1 MSKTMDNEELISIV
15 LRPCPFCGGDAY
27 FMQLERAGTF
37 DVMMIECRKCGA
49 APYAV
54 QVDQI
59 ADEKDKRAA
68 LVKLWNRRAN
78 DETKI

>member
-1 MSKTMDNEELISIV
+1 MENKELISFV

-27 FMQLERAGTF
+27 FRQVEKAGTF

-49 APYAV
+49 VPYAV
-54 QVDQI
+54 QVYQF

-68 LVKLWNRRAN
+68 IVKLWNRRAN
-78 DETKI
+78 DETEI